1 MKITIGT
8 RVTCVLHYFGEGI
21 VYDVA
26 GVPAPATVR
35 ELAGGVVT
43 TGGNARYSVV
53 FANGAVARDVS
64 EAVILGVQWSIREGV
79 ADAEEI
85 AAALA
90 NAACVKASKA
100 SAEQMKAVRIA
111 AEVAALKADPA
122 HSKLVQGEDFYS
134 GKLAAKN
141 IRQELKAA
149 FPGVKFSVTK
159 RDYGAV
165 SVKWTDGPTVDQVN
179 AITGKYKSGYYDP
192 HEDLH
197 SNKVGPWHMVFGGV
211 DYLNTGRDYS
221 ASHLQKAIDALFDEN
236 GALDEIE
243 KPTPETYGRGYVVV
257 PGSNSCLSELVLMQA
272 RKMEGQTK

>member
-1 MKITIGT
+1 MKITVGT

-21 VYDVA
+21 VFDAV
-26 GVPAPATVR
+26 GVPAPDTVR
-35 ELAGGVVT
+35 ELAGGAVT

-100 SAEQMKAVRIA
+100 SAEEMKAVRIA
-111 AEVAALKADPA
+111 AEVAALKADPT

-159 RDYGAV
+159 RDYGSV
-165 SVKWTDGPTVDQVN
+165 SVKWTDGPTVDQVD

-192 HEDLH
+192 HDCPL
-197 SNKVGPWHMVFGGV
+197 KMRGGIV
-211 DYLNTGRDYS
+211 
-221 ASHLQKAIDALFDEN
+221 A
-236 GALDEIE
+236 
-243 KPTPETYGRGYVVV
+243 
-257 PGSNSCLSELVLMQA
+257 PGV
-272 RKMEGQTK
+272 